1 MEEDFII
8 IDAAVQII
16 VKKKEKLD
24 QLSLNYD
31 DLGTTLVCH
40 PDSIYKMWERN
51 LRVWLLGFY
60 SKTLNLDIRIMLAN
74 VLSKNFQT
82 IDSIDWEFVKTFSE
96 FKGHTMKSLKGIFFD
111 TLLRWTAER
120 LKIDKTE
127 LSLKQ
132 IAEDAKVSYNKEN
145 ARQIPEKT
153 KIRQMKVIEYFE
165 RQVKKFDLKDFL

>member
-1 MEEDFII
+1 M
-8 IDAAVQII
+8 
-16 VKKKEKLD
+16 
-24 QLSLNYD
+24 
-31 DLGTTLVCH
+31 DLWSSIFLFEAILAPKMILKPTWLFFLRH
-40 PDSIYKMWERN
+40 PVY
-51 LRVWLLGFY
+51 
-60 SKTLNLDIRIMLAN
+60 
-74 VLSKNFQT
+74 
-82 IDSIDWEFVKTFSE
+82 
-96 FKGHTMKSLKGIFFD
+96 FFN
-111 TLLRWTAER
+111 TLLRGTAER